1 MKIGDLVKRTL
12 NGRIEVALIIEPL
25 SKVAMGIL
33 TIDHVTV
40 MTRQGKGR
48 WSVQEIEVIK

>member
-1 MKIGDLVKRTL
+1 MKVGDLVKRTL

-25 SKVAMGIL
+25 SKITMGIL

-48 WSVQEIEVIK
+48 WSVQEIEVIS